1 MGVSGHIIAMNIGG
15 AKVTKAYFNGQL
27 VFGPDSSATSVNNL
41 CFSSSS
47 KFTVQ
52 ANFNSVNAMPYGM
65 EDPSGSMSSDSS
77 MATSSKLE
85 YSTDNSTW
93 TECMTDSITA
103 VKDTSD
109 KKYKVYFRGTG
120 GEVVGRTFVYTGN
133 SDCTVSGSVLS
144 LLDYKTVDSG
154 DEPELGAECFEALFS
169 GMDKLVSADFEL
181 PSLVVPEKGYYNM
194 FTGCTALE
202 TPPKI
207 SAEEV
212 GASGMKDMF
221 YNCSAMTEA
230 QDELY
235 IKTID
240 ESGCEEM
247 YANCSG
253 LTKLPTLVNQMKLTG
268 ASALQNMFNG
278 CSVADNGDALYV
290 SLKTTSEN
298 GCYGMFAHCGLTC
311 GANITCTGAV
321 AKSCFMNMYQYCTSM
336 TDGGSITLGK
346 QSCGEQAF
354 SYMYYNCTALNTLP
368 TFTGYKL
375 GTAANQCDG
384 MFGNCSGLYQ
394 IWTFASFGAGI
405 TSLVSTSVDS
415 MFVHSALTFYTSNN
429 GTSQVYQFATSAS
442 GVYSSV
448 NLTPFFKV
456 SSATQQIYI
465 PKSFT
470 IITLNG

>member
-1 MGVSGHIIAMNIGG
+1 MSVSGHIKAMTIGG
-15 AKVTKAYFNGQL
+15 NKVTKAYFNGKL
-27 VFGPDSSATSVNNL
+27 VFEESSTASVNNL
-41 CFSSSS
+41 CFSSSAT
-47 KFTVQ
+47 FTVQ
-52 ANFNSVNAMPYGM
+52 ANFNNVNAMPYGM

-77 MATSSKLE
+77 MATSPKLE

-93 TECMTDSITA
+93 TECMMDAITA

-120 GEVVGRTFVYTGN
+120 GDVVGRTFVYTGN
-133 SDCTVSGSVLS
+133 NDCTVSGSVLS

-169 GMDKLVSADFEL
+169 GMDKLVTADFEL

-194 FTGCTALE
+194 FSDCTALE

-212 GASGMKDMF
+212 GASGMKNMF
-221 YNCSAMTEA
+221 YNCTAMTAA

-235 IKTID
+235 IKTIG

-247 YANCSG
+247 YSGCSG
-253 LTKLPTLVNQMKLTG
+253 LTKLPALVNQMKLTG

-278 CSVADNGDALYV
+278 CSVADNGVALYV

-298 GCYGMFAHCGLTC
+298 GCYGMFANCGLTR

-321 AKSCFMNMYQYCTSM
+321 EKSCFMEMYKYCTAM

-354 SYMYYNCTALNTLP
+354 YDMYFNCTALNTLP

-375 GTAANQCDG
+375 GTAANQCYN
-384 MFGNCSGLYQ
+384 MFGNCTALYQ
-394 IWTFASFGAGI
+394 IWSFATFGAGI

-415 MFVHSALTFYTSNN
+415 MFVHSSLSFSESNN
-429 GTSQVYQFATSAS
+429 GTSQVYQFATDECA
-442 GVYSSV
+442 VYSSV

-456 SSATQQIYI
+456 SSATQQVYI